1 MESIRNSEG
10 EDTVQKYYWE
20 LGRRIHHD
28 KDFMDFELADVLT
41 SINVSTDHL
50 KAFDDANFEEEIRSR
65 MDNGLSLAGDD
76 IGTPIIGFET
86 KGGEMVGI
94 FGPVITRVPEKDQSL
109 KLWDS
114 VITLTTTPGF
124 WELKRTRTEKPEFGE
139 RP

>member
-28 KDFMDFELADVLT
+28 KDFMDFELDEVLT
-41 SINVSTDHL
+41 SIGVSADHL
-50 KAFDDANFEEEIRSR
+50 EAFDDIRFDEEIRSR

-76 IGTPIIGFET
+76 IGTPIIGCET

-94 FGPVITRVPEKDQSL
+94 FGPVITRVPDKNQSL
-109 KLWDS
+109 
-114 VITLTTTPGF
+114 
-124 WELKRTRTEKPEFGE
+124 
-139 RP
+139 

>member
-1 MESIRNSEG
+1 MESIRNNEG

-28 KDFMDFELADVLT
+28 KDFMDFELADVLS
-41 SINVSTDHL
+41 SIGVSTDHL
-50 KAFDDANFEEEIRSR
+50 EAFDDERFDEEIRSR

-86 KGGEMVGI
+86 KDGEMVGI
-94 FGPVITRVPEKDQSL
+94 FGPVITRVPDRDQSL
-109 KLWDS
+109 ELWDS
-114 VITLTTTPGF
+114 VMTLTKTPGF

>member
-28 KDFMDFELADVLT
+28 KDFMDFELDDVLT
-41 SINVSTDHL
+41 SIGVSADHL
-50 KAFDDANFEEEIRSR
+50 EAFDDTRFDEEIRSR

-86 KGGEMVGI
+86 KDGEMVGI
-94 FGPVITRVPEKDQSL
+94 FGPVITRVPDKDQSL
-109 KLWDS
+109 ELWDS
-114 VITLTTTPGF
+114 VMTLTKTPGF
-124 WELKRTRTEKPEFGE
+124 WELKRTRKEGPDFGE

>member
-1 MESIRNSEG
+1 MESIRNSES

-28 KDFMDFELADVLT
+28 KDFMDFELADVLS
-41 SINVSTDHL
+41 SIGVSTDHL
-50 KAFDDANFEEEIRSR
+50 EAFDDARFDEEIRSR

-86 KGGEMVGI
+86 KDGEMVGI
-94 FGPVITRVPEKDQSL
+94 FGPVITRVPDRDQSL
-109 KLWDS
+109 ELWDS
-114 VITLTTTPGF
+114 VMTLTKTPGF

>member
-28 KDFMDFELADVLT
+28 KDFMDFELADVLS
-41 SINVSTDHL
+41 SIGVSTDHL
-50 KAFDDANFEEEIRSR
+50 EAFDDARFDEEIRLR

-86 KGGEMVGI
+86 KDGEMVGI
-94 FGPVITRVPEKDQSL
+94 FGPVITRVPDKDQSL
-109 KLWDS
+109 ELWDS
-114 VITLTTTPGF
+114 VMTLTKTPGF